1 LAPPRPGFTL
11 TGVARLDTS
20 LPRRSGSSFAA
31 PDPGARA
38 HWQPAVDVCRDRRKW
53 LIKLELAGVRPE
65 DVKVSTR
72 GRVLTVSGVRR
83 DSSVTEGRTFYSM
96 EISYNRFERS
106 IELPFDLDRSEIRT
120 EYRDGMFLLE
130 ILGAAN
136 DSNF

>member
-1 LAPPRPGFTL
+1 M
-11 TGVARLDTS
+11 
-20 LPRRSGSSFAA
+20 
-31 PDPGARA
+31 
-38 HWQPAVDVCRDRRKW
+38 
-53 LIKLELAGVRPE
+53 RPE

-96 EISYNRFERS
+96 EISYSRFERS
-106 IELPFDLDRSEIRT
+106 IELPLDLDRSEIRT